1 MGIPEPSFFEV
12 GYIGLP
18 AGIIGIIYLI
28 IFAPIILP
36 KSGGMFK
43 DMMKKDRLNLI
54 TEARVTETF
63 SMLGKPVSELLAKL
77 GLPTETVI
85 KIRRRNFDDS
95 STPAALNADPFLEIY
110 PVLPTEPIMAGDI
123 VFLSGE
129 GNTEPAFPA
138 RDRNDDSSSHLPFSL
153 SPCLSL
159 PPQGAPTQW
168 SNYTLT
174 RVRRAS
180 SRSWVTHLSSWELTR
195 SSTLLR

>member
-85 KIRRRNFDDS
+85 KIRRRNLDDS
-95 STPAALNADPFLEIY
+95 STPPAALNADPFLEIY

-123 VFLSGE
+123 VFLSGK
-129 GNTEPAFPA
+129 GTHRTPSPA
-138 RDRNDDSSSHLPFSL
+138 RHGNDDSCSHLPFSL

-174 RVRRAS
+174 RVRGAS
-180 SRSWVTHLSSWELTR
+180 SR
-195 SSTLLR
+195 

>member
-1 MGIPEPSFFEV
+1 MVALATNMGIPEPSFFEV

-63 SMLGKPVSELLAKL
+63 SMLNKPVSELLAKL

-85 KIRRRNFDDS
+85 KIRRRNLDDS
-95 STPAALNADPFLEIY
+95 STPPAALNADPYLEIY

-129 GNTEPAFPA
+129 AKH
-138 RDRNDDSSSHLPFSL
+138 R
-153 SPCLSL
+153 
-159 PPQGAPTQW
+159 
-168 SNYTLT
+168 T
-174 RVRRAS
+174 RVSGA
-180 SRSWVTHLSSWELTR
+180 
-195 SSTLLR
+195 

>member
-138 RDRNDDSSSHLPFSL
+138 RDRNDEMMTEMMTAPHIFLSL
-153 SPCLSL
+153 CLLVCLSL
-159 PPQGAPTQW
+159 PRGRRHNGQI
-168 SNYTLT
+168 TL
-174 RVRRAS
+174 
-180 SRSWVTHLSSWELTR
+180 
-195 SSTLLR
+195 